1 MNLTP
6 AEIREKRFKTKVMGY
21 GANEVDAFTSM
32 VADEFEELLKEADT
46 LREEVRRLNADLEL
60 YKGREE
66 SIKKTMMNAQK
77 VYDDMKKNAEREW
90 QIILSEAELRAEKFL
105 GEANQRLVQT
115 SNEILEMKRQRLQFE
130 ESLRS
135 MLATHFKLLDI
146 SKEEKADVTEA
157 RKI

>member
-60 YKGREE
+60 YNRVVRVR
-66 SIKKTMMNAQK
+66 
-77 VYDDMKKNAEREW
+77 VYPGKNGSGKHDP
-90 QIILSEAELRAEKFL
+90 QIYI
-105 GEANQRLVQT
+105 
-115 SNEILEMKRQRLQFE
+115 
-130 ESLRS
+130 
-135 MLATHFKLLDI
+135 
-146 SKEEKADVTEA
+146 
-157 RKI
+157 